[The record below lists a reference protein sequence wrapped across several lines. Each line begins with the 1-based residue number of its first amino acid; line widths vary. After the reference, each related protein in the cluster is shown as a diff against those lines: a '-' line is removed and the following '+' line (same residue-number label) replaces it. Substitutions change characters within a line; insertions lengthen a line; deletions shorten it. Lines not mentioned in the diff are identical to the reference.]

1 MNCVTTVFKKWRL
14 WQMFQNLFFKFL
26 NKSVWNRRT
35 IAHPV
40 AYYDIGQFSI
50 FFLTSE
56 KNLIGHNWYQD
67 PLTRRH
73 LMRGVVIFHKNKEFW
88 AVQYSSRHTHTH
100 TYTHFIIAYI
110 CCFWRLDQNIQVAY
124 VACMFWYAVQYSVE
138 IIPVVVLVLA

>member
-88 AVQYSSRHTHTH
+88 AVQYISRHTHTH
-100 TYTHFIIAYI
+100 THTHTSSLPISVVSGGLIKTYKWLTWHA
-110 CCFWRLDQNIQVAY
+110 CFDMQFSIQ
-124 VACMFWYAVQYSVE
+124 
-138 IIPVVVLVLA
+138 